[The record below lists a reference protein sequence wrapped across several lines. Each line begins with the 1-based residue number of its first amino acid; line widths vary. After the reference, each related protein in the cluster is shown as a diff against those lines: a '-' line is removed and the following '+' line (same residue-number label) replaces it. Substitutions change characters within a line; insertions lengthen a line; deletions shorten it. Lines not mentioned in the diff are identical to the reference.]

1 MPREEKEA
9 HAPCRRFH
17 PQGATETLEPE
28 HVWDGW
34 EWLANP
40 DAPSAAVLAGP
51 HIMRPHSH
59 PAEVAKRAAAE
70 AAWAHEAA
78 ERTEDATTGEAARE
92 ALYERAAFAVFVEAA
107 SDGFDEYAAAMAAA
121 SGHDG
126 DGDWGGGD

>member
-1 MPREEKEA
+1 MRAADAAHDAALRAVALAERAEQQAEAARAWRPRRLTVPLTVLFAWREEKEA

-59 PAEVAKRAAAE
+59 PAEVAQA
-70 AAWAHEAA
+70 
-78 ERTEDATTGEAARE
+78 
-92 ALYERAAFAVFVEAA
+92 
-107 SDGFDEYAAAMAAA
+107 
-121 SGHDG
+121 
-126 DGDWGGGD
+126 GGGGGGVGA